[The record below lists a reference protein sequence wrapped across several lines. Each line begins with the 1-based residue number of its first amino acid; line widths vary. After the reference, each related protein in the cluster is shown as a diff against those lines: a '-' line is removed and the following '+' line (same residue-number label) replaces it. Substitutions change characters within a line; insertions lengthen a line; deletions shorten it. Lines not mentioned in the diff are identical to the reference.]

1 MEGNEIVLEKEVLKL
16 AEDAIKKGVIGKEDR
31 DVFLYCLLLLKHGW
45 KRHKEIA
52 KALKAEQKA
61 EEWFKNLKANHY
73 IGKDGKI
80 RLSEGWRDNL
90 GWELLLMMLVAEGYV
105 ARCIE

>member
-1 MEGNEIVLEKEVLKL
+1 MLEKEVLKL

-45 KRHKEIA
+45 KKHKEIA
-52 KALKAEQKA
+52 KALKVEQKA
-61 EEWFKNLKANHY
+61 EKWFKNLKANHY

-80 RLSEGWRDNL
+80 CLSEGWLDDL
-90 GWELLLMMLVAEGYV
+90 GLELLLMMLVAEGYV
-105 ARCIE
+105 ARSLE

>member
-1 MEGNEIVLEKEVLKL
+1 MEGNEIVLEKKDLKL
-16 AEDAIKKGVIGKEDR
+16 AEDAIKKGVIGKKDKEI
-31 DVFLYCLLLLKHGW
+31 FLYCLLLLKHGW

-80 RLSEGWRDNL
+80 CLSEGWIDDL
-90 GWELLLMMLVAEGYV
+90 GLELILMMLVAEGYV

>member
-1 MEGNEIVLEKEVLKL
+1 MEGDEIVLEKEVLKL

-45 KRHKEIA
+45 KKHKEIA

-61 EEWFKNLKANHY
+61 EEWFENLKANHY